1 MENYIGKVLSN
12 RYELKE
18 IIGVGGMAVVY
29 KAIDNI
35 DNKTVAVKILKDE
48 HKANDEFR
56 RRFKNESKAIA
67 VLSHQNIVKVYDV
80 SFGENVQYIV
90 MEYIEGIT
98 LKQYIQKRGA
108 LDWREAVIFTAQILK
123 ALQHAHEKGVIHRDI
138 KPQNIMLL
146 NDNRTI
152 KVADFGIAR
161 FNNMSDT
168 RTMSDGAAIGSVHYI
183 SPEQAKGEVVDNKT
197 DIYSVGVLLYE
208 MITGQLPF
216 QSDSAVSV
224 ALMQLQKDAVL
235 PRKINPAIPVG
246 IEQIT
251 MKAMQKIKADRY
263 QSAAEM
269 LLDIAELRRNPN
281 TKFDYSFPSTAASAY
296 SGSSKRNSS
305 YASGAPVGKDDS
317 DYTKTTVITQE
328 TDDYDYENEEIA
340 RKSYTLPILVGIIFA
355 LVVIIIGIAWFFFTN
370 TDEVV
375 IPEFEGKYIEE
386 IREDDEYKYFFDH
399 GFIEENLVY
408 TTEYKEGYIFYQSEE
423 AGKKVQI
430 TNTTSFM
437 IKLNIAYTSESMVVP
452 TLAEGVKLQEARS
465 ILQKMGFKIK
475 TEAVVDN
482 SVPESTVLRMDPPSG
497 QSVAY
502 GSTVTVFYAIDNE
515 GKIAVPSVVGQSLNE
530 ARAELIALGLKVN
543 VKYEEA
549 PSGKAGLVLEQS
561 IAADTTVLASDT
573 EITLVV
579 GTSSVKGTGVTIT
592 LPALSDYG
600 DIYESVYVYV
610 GDSLYK
616 TYSSVKLDG
625 STHTVDIS
633 GTGSTTFTIFIGDQ
647 QVCSGNV
654 DFTSSTPTITDKT
667 DSQYQYNGGETTTAA
682 ITRPPETTT
691 SSTCTVPSYSGKEYL
706 TYYNELINS
715 GFDNIVVIDTVSDTV
730 PAGQVVSVSSDK
742 STYQRDEALQAEI
755 RVYVSTGPA
764 AEE

>member
-98 LKQYIQKRGA
+98 LKQYIQKRGV

-168 RTMSDGAAIGSVHYI
+168 KTMSDGAAIGSVHYI

-281 TKFDYSFPSTAASAY
+281 TKFDYSFTTAAAY
-296 SGSSKRNSS
+296 SQASKRNVA

-317 DYTKTTVITQE
+317 GYTRATVITQE
-328 TDDYDYENEEIA
+328 PDEYDYENEEIA
-340 RKSYTLPILVGIIFA
+340 KKSYTLPILVGIIFA

-515 GKIAVPSVVGQSLNE
+515 GKIAVPSVVGLSLNE
-530 ARAELIALGLKVN
+530 ARAELVALGLKVT
-543 VKYEEA
+543 VKYEDA
-549 PSGKAGLVLEQS
+549 PSGKAGLVIEQS
-561 IAADTTVLASDT
+561 IAADTTVLAKDT

-600 DIYESVYVYV
+600 DVYESVYVYV

-625 STHTVDIS
+625 STHTIDIS

-682 ITRPPETTT
+682 TTRPPETTT

-715 GFDNIVVIDTVSDTV
+715 GFDNIVVIDTASDSV

>member
-1 MENYIGKVLSN
+1 MENYIGRVLGN
-12 RYELKE
+12 RYVLKE

-98 LKQYIQKRGA
+98 LKQYIQKRGT
-108 LDWREAVIFTAQILK
+108 LDWREAVVFTSQILK

-146 NDNRTI
+146 NDFKTI

-168 RTMSDGAAIGSVHYI
+168 KTISDGAAIGSVHYI
-183 SPEQAKGEVVDNKT
+183 SPEQARGELVDNRA

-224 ALMQLQKDAVL
+224 ALMQVQKEAVQ
-235 PRKINPAIPVG
+235 PRKINPGIPVG

-251 MKAMQKIKADRY
+251 MRAMQKRKTDRY

-269 LLDIAELRRNPN
+269 LLDIVELRRNPN
-281 TKFDYSFPSTAASAY
+281 TKFDYSFASTSAVY
-296 SGSSKRNSS
+296 TQNTRRNSA
-305 YASGAPVGKDDS
+305 YASGSPVGQDDS
-317 DYTKTTVITQE
+317 GYTRATVITQE
-328 TDDYDYENEEIA
+328 PDEYDYENEEIA
-340 RKSYTLPILVGIIFA
+340 KRNYTLPILVGIIFA
-355 LVVIIIGIAWFFFTN
+355 LIVIIIGIAWFFFTN
-370 TDEVV
+370 TDEVIV
-375 IPEFEGKYIEE
+375 PEFEGKYIEE
-386 IREDDEYKYFFDH
+386 IRDDDEFKYFFDQ

-408 TTEYKEGYIFYQSEE
+408 TTEYEEGYIFYQSEE

-430 TNTTSFM
+430 TNTTSFI
-437 IKLNIAYTSESMVVP
+437 IKLNIAYTSESMTVP
-452 TLAEGVKLQEARS
+452 TLDDGAKLQEARS

-475 TEAVVDN
+475 TEGVVDN
-482 SVPESTVLRMDPPSG
+482 SVPESTVIRMDPASG

-502 GSTVTVFYAIDNE
+502 GSTVTIYYAIDDA
-515 GKIAVPSVVGQSLNE
+515 GKIAVPSVVGLSLAAAKE
-530 ARAELIALGLKVN
+530 ELDSLGLKVR
-543 VKYEEA
+543 VEYEEA
-549 PSGKAGLVLEQS
+549 PAGKAGLVLEQS
-561 IAADTTVLASDT
+561 IAADTTVVASNT
-573 EITLVV
+573 EITIIV
-579 GTSSVKGTGVTIT
+579 GTTSTKTTSVTIT
-592 LPALSDYG
+592 LPALADYG
-600 DIYESVYVYV
+600 EIYESVYVYV

-625 STHTVDIS
+625 STHTVEI
-633 GTGSTTFTIFIGDQ
+633 GGSDNTTFTIYIGDQ
-647 QVCSGNV
+647 AVCSGNV
-654 DFTSSTPTITDKT
+654 DFTVSSPSVTNKT
-667 DSQYQYNGGETTTAA
+667 VTQYKYEGAETTTAS
-682 ITRPPETTT
+682 TTKTPETTT
-691 SSTCTVPSYSGKEYL
+691 SSTCTIPAFSGKEYL
-706 TYYNELINS
+706 KYYNELINS
-715 GFDNIVVIDTVSDTV
+715 GFDNIVVIDTASDSV
-730 PAGQVVSVSSDK
+730 PEGYVVSVSADK
-742 STYQRDEALQAEI
+742 STFSRDEAMTAEI

-764 AEE
+764 E

>member
-98 LKQYIQKRGA
+98 LKQYIQKRGV

-146 NDNRTI
+146 KDYKTI

-168 RTMSDGAAIGSVHYI
+168 KTMSDGAAIGSVHYI

-251 MKAMQKIKADRY
+251 MKAMQKNKADRY

-281 TKFDYSFPSTAASAY
+281 TKFDYSFTTAAAY
-296 SGSSKRNSS
+296 SQASKRNVA

-317 DYTKTTVITQE
+317 GYTRATVITQE
-328 TDDYDYENEEIA
+328 PDEYDYENEEIA
-340 RKSYTLPILVGIIFA
+340 KKSYTLPILVGIIFA

-515 GKIAVPSVVGQSLNE
+515 GKIAVPSVVGLSLNE
-530 ARAELIALGLKVN
+530 ARAELIALGLKVT
-543 VKYEEA
+543 VKYEDA
-549 PSGKAGLVLEQS
+549 PSGKAGLVIEQS
-561 IAADTTVLASDT
+561 IAADTTVLAKDT

-600 DIYESVYVYV
+600 DVYESVYVYV

-625 STHTVDIS
+625 STHTIDIS

-682 ITRPPETTT
+682 TTRPPETTT

-715 GFDNIVVIDTVSDTV
+715 GFDNIVVIDTASDSV

>member
-1 MENYIGKVLSN
+1 
-12 RYELKE
+12 
-18 IIGVGGMAVVY
+18 
-29 KAIDNI
+29 
-35 DNKTVAVKILKDE
+35 
-48 HKANDEFR
+48 
-56 RRFKNESKAIA
+56 
-67 VLSHQNIVKVYDV
+67 
-80 SFGENVQYIV
+80 
-90 MEYIEGIT
+90 
-98 LKQYIQKRGA
+98 
-108 LDWREAVIFTAQILK
+108 
-123 ALQHAHEKGVIHRDI
+123 
-138 KPQNIMLL
+138 
-146 NDNRTI
+146 
-152 KVADFGIAR
+152 
-161 FNNMSDT
+161 
-168 RTMSDGAAIGSVHYI
+168 
-183 SPEQAKGEVVDNKT
+183 
-197 DIYSVGVLLYE
+197 
-208 MITGQLPF
+208 
-216 QSDSAVSV
+216 
-224 ALMQLQKDAVL
+224 
-235 PRKINPAIPVG
+235 
-246 IEQIT
+246 
-251 MKAMQKIKADRY
+251 
-263 QSAAEM
+263 
-269 LLDIAELRRNPN
+269 
-281 TKFDYSFPSTAASAY
+281 
-296 SGSSKRNSS
+296 
-305 YASGAPVGKDDS
+305 
-317 DYTKTTVITQE
+317 
-328 TDDYDYENEEIA
+328 
-340 RKSYTLPILVGIIFA
+340 
-355 LVVIIIGIAWFFFTN
+355 
-370 TDEVV
+370 
-375 IPEFEGKYIEE
+375 
-386 IREDDEYKYFFDH
+386 
-399 GFIEENLVY
+399 
-408 TTEYKEGYIFYQSEE
+408 
-423 AGKKVQI
+423 
-430 TNTTSFM
+430 
-437 IKLNIAYTSESMVVP
+437 
-452 TLAEGVKLQEARS
+452 
-465 ILQKMGFKIK
+465 MGFKIK

-625 STHTVDIS
+625 STHTIDIS

>member
-98 LKQYIQKRGA
+98 LKQYIQKRGV

-168 RTMSDGAAIGSVHYI
+168 KTMSDGAAIGSVHYI

-281 TKFDYSFPSTAASAY
+281 TKFDYSFTTAAAY
-296 SGSSKRNSS
+296 SQASKRNVS

-317 DYTKTTVITQE
+317 GYTRATVITQE
-328 TDDYDYENEEIA
+328 PDEYDYENEEIA
-340 RKSYTLPILVGIIFA
+340 KKSYTLPILVGIIFA

-515 GKIAVPSVVGQSLNE
+515 GKIAVPSVVGLSLNE
-530 ARAELIALGLKVN
+530 ARAELIALGLKVT
-543 VKYEEA
+543 VKYEDA
-549 PSGKAGLVLEQS
+549 PSGKAGLVIEQS
-561 IAADTTVLASDT
+561 IAADTTVLAKDT

-600 DIYESVYVYV
+600 DVYESVYVYV

-625 STHTVDIS
+625 STHTIDIS

-654 DFTSSTPTITDKT
+654 DFSSSTPTITDKT

-682 ITRPPETTT
+682 TTRPPETTT

-715 GFDNIVVIDTVSDTV
+715 GFDNIVVIDTASDSV

>member
-12 RYELKE
+12 RYVLKE

-98 LKQYIQKRGA
+98 LKQYIQKRGV

-146 NDNRTI
+146 KDYKTI

-168 RTMSDGAAIGSVHYI
+168 KTMSDGAAIGSVHYI

-251 MKAMQKIKADRY
+251 MKAMQKLKTDRY
-263 QSAAEM
+263 QSASEM

-281 TKFDYSFPSTAASAY
+281 TKFDYSFTTASAY
-296 SGSSKRNSS
+296 SQASKRNAA
-305 YASGAPVGKDDS
+305 YASGLPVGKDDS
-317 DYTKTTVITQE
+317 GYTRATVITQE
-328 TDDYDYENEEIA
+328 PDEYDYENEEIA

-430 TNTTSFM
+430 TNTASFM

-452 TLAEGVKLQEARS
+452 TLANGAKLQEARS

-515 GKIAVPSVVGQSLNE
+515 GKIAVPSVVGLSLNE
-530 ARAELIALGLKVN
+530 ARAELIALGLKVT
-543 VKYEEA
+543 VKYEDA
-549 PSGKAGLVLEQS
+549 PSGKAGLVIEQS
-561 IAADTTVLASDT
+561 IAADTTVLAKDT

-579 GTSSVKGTGVTIT
+579 GTSSVKGTAVTIT
-592 LPALSDYG
+592 LPALADYG
-600 DIYESVYVYV
+600 DVYESVYVYV

-625 STHTVDIS
+625 STHTIDIS

-654 DFTSSTPTITDKT
+654 DFSSSTPTITDKT

-682 ITRPPETTT
+682 TTRPPETTT

-715 GFDNIVVIDTVSDTV
+715 GFDNIVVIDTASDSV

>member
-98 LKQYIQKRGA
+98 LKQYIQKRGV

-281 TKFDYSFPSTAASAY
+281 TKFDYSFTTAAAY
-296 SGSSKRNSS
+296 SQASKRNVA

-317 DYTKTTVITQE
+317 GYTRATVITQE
-328 TDDYDYENEEIA
+328 PDEYDYENEEIA
-340 RKSYTLPILVGIIFA
+340 KKSYTLPILVGIIFA

-515 GKIAVPSVVGQSLNE
+515 GKIAVPSVVGLSLNE
-530 ARAELIALGLKVN
+530 ARAELIALGLKVT
-543 VKYEEA
+543 VKYEDA
-549 PSGKAGLVLEQS
+549 PSGKAGLVIEQS
-561 IAADTTVLASDT
+561 IAADTTVLAKDT

-600 DIYESVYVYV
+600 DVYESVYVYV

-625 STHTVDIS
+625 STHTIDIS

-682 ITRPPETTT
+682 TTRPPETTT

-715 GFDNIVVIDTVSDTV
+715 GFDNIVVIDTASDSV